1 MRCITRSSRPLQGDA
16 AMSRFG
22 HARLKVPRDCRRTS
36 GHRPR
41 PRQAGRPRQLRR
53 RVQSGVAAVEFA
65 LILPLLLA
73 LLFGM
78 VEVSLLLYDQAVIT
92 NASREGAR
100 AGIVLK
106 TPKLST
112 AEIEQVA
119 LNYSL
124 NALVSLGAAAPPV
137 VTVTQAADP
146 AFAMPLTVT
155 VSYTYAGFGV
165 IGLWTTLTAPIQLT
179 ATSVMNHE

>member
-1 MRCITRSSRPLQGDA
+1 MMSS
-16 AMSRFG
+16 FG
-22 HARLKVPRDCRRTS
+22 HARLKVPRDGGRTS
-36 GHRPR
+36 SHRPR
-41 PRQAGRPRQLRR
+41 RRQPGRPRRLRHLL
-53 RVQSGVAAVEFA
+53 QSGVAAVEFA
-65 LILPLLLA
+65 LVLPLLLA

-106 TPKLST
+106 TPKLT
-112 AEIEQVA
+112 PAEIEQVA

-137 VTVTQAADP
+137 VSVTQAADP
-146 AFAMPLTVT
+146 VFATPLTVT
-155 VSYTYAGFGV
+155 VSYTYKGFGV

>member
-1 MRCITRSSRPLQGDA
+1 MSSLIHAGFEL
-16 AMSRFG
+16 SRG
-22 HARLKVPRDCRRTS
+22 GRYVSD
-36 GHRPR
+36 HRPHR
-41 PRQAGRPRQLRR
+41 RQTWRQSHLTRR
-53 RVQSGVAAVEFA
+53 ILHSGVAAVEFA
-65 LILPLLLA
+65 LVLPLLLG

-106 TPKLST
+106 TPKLTT

-119 LNYSL
+119 LNYSV
-124 NALVSLGAAAPPV
+124 NALISLGAAAPPV
-137 VTVTQAADP
+137 VTVTQAPDP
-146 AFAMPLTVT
+146 VFATPLAVT

-165 IGLWTTLTAPIQLT
+165 IGLWTTLTAPIHLS

>member
-1 MRCITRSSRPLQGDA
+1 MPRFIHVGSKLPRCGGYVSSRQ
-16 AMSRFG
+16 S
-22 HARLKVPRDCRRTS
+22 HQ
-36 GHRPR
+36 
-41 PRQAGRPRQLRR
+41 RQPRQLRQLR
-53 RVQSGVAAVEFA
+53 RLLQSGVAAVEFA
-65 LILPLLLA
+65 LVLPLLLA

-106 TPKLST
+106 TPKLT
-112 AEIEQVA
+112 PAEIEQVA

-124 NALVSLGAAAPPV
+124 NALISLGAAAPPV
-137 VTVTQAADP
+137 VTVTQAPDP
-146 AFAMPLTVT
+146 VFATPLAVT
-155 VSYTYAGFGV
+155 VSFTYAGFGV
-165 IGLWTTLTAPIQLT
+165 IGLWTTLTTPIQLT

>member
-1 MRCITRSSRPLQGDA
+1 MLSFIHVSSKLPRCGGYVSSHQSHQRQ
-16 AMSRFG
+16 
-22 HARLKVPRDCRRTS
+22 
-36 GHRPR
+36 
-41 PRQAGRPRQLRR
+41 PRQPRQLRR
-53 RVQSGVAAVEFA
+53 PLQSGVAAVEFA
-65 LILPLLLA
+65 LVLPLLLA
-73 LLFGM
+73 MLFGM

-146 AFAMPLTVT
+146 TFAMPLTVT